1 MTISMY
7 EISVVRL
14 IHALDTLLTILGKAM
29 AHADARKIEPDV
41 LTGSRLYP
49 DMLPLSRQIHIA
61 TDIAKG
67 CAARLAGIEPPK
79 YDDVELT
86 FPDLMARLE
95 KTINYLKTFKPAQI
109 DGAEDRLIHW
119 KTGGKE
125 LEMPG
130 LQYLLRYVM
139 PNVYFHAAVTY
150 SILRHNGVELGKRDF
165 LGRIG

>member
-1 MTISMY
+1 MAISMY
-7 EISVVRL
+7 DISVTRL
-14 IHALDTLLTILGKAM
+14 IHVLDTLMTILSKGM

-61 TDIAKG
+61 SDIAKG
-67 CAARLAGIEPPK
+67 CAARLAGMDPPK
-79 YDDVELT
+79 YDDVEIT

-95 KTINYLKTFKPAQI
+95 KTINYLKTFKPEQI
-109 DGAEDRLIHW
+109 NGSEDSMIRW

-139 PNVYFHAAVTY
+139 PNVYFHASVTY

-165 LGRIG
+165 LGKIR

>member
-1 MTISMY
+1 MY

-14 IHALDTLLTILGKAM
+14 IHVLDTLVTILSKAM
-29 AHADARKIEPDV
+29 AHADTKKIEPDV

-49 DMLPLSRQIHIA
+49 DMLPLARQIHIA

-67 CAARLAGIEPPK
+67 CAARLAGMDPPK
-79 YDDVELT
+79 FDDVEFT
-86 FPDLMARLE
+86 FPDLMVRLE
-95 KTINYLKTFKPAQI
+95 KTINYLKTFKPEQI
-109 DGAEDRLIHW
+109 DGAEDRLIQW

-139 PNVYFHAAVTY
+139 PNVYFHASVTY
-150 SILRHNGVELGKRDF
+150 SILRHNGIELGKRDF
-165 LGRIG
+165 LGKIR